1 ERLPWSKGYNILP
14 VQSDEIVCLKMI
26 TPQTFGMIPVFQDH
40 LFYYSCKFLFID
52 CREVVE
58 KRSFAVI

>member
-26 TPQTFGMIPVFQDH
+26 TPQTFGMIQRKSLQQQNLVWTKQKKIPKK
-40 LFYYSCKFLFID
+40 SWGSFL
-52 CREVVE
+52 
-58 KRSFAVI
+58 

>member
-26 TPQTFGMIPVFQDH
+26 TPQTFGMIQLPLH
-40 LFYYSCKFLFID
+40 LCCVEHVPYPYYSISMGDVFID
-52 CREVVE
+52 
-58 KRSFAVI
+58 